1 MKRYSAVDPAYAHCY
16 PKYFHE
22 TLERHSRAGGN
33 PILREHSKQMP
44 VARDEIGFPPPR
56 ERRANEFK
64 SARSAVSGFTLI
76 ELLVV
81 LAIVAL
87 LLTLAMPRFFPS
99 VDNARETILADNL
112 RNTRAVI
119 DQYYADTGRY
129 PDSLEQ
135 LVEKKYLRNVPVDP
149 VAGGSDS
156 WIIVPPEDTDKGAV
170 YSIKSGAPGNG
181 HDGRPYQEW

>member
-1 MKRYSAVDPAYAHCY
+1 
-16 PKYFHE
+16 
-22 TLERHSRAGGN
+22 
-33 PILREHSKQMP
+33 MP
-44 VARDEIGFPPPR
+44 VARDELGFPPAR
-56 ERRANEFK
+56 ERRANDPK
-64 SARSAVSGFTLI
+64 SSRSVVCAPAPGFTLI

-87 LLTLAMPRFFPS
+87 LLTLAVPRFFPS
-99 VDNARETILADNL
+99 VDGARDTILADNL

-119 DQYYADTGRY
+119 DQYHADTGRY

-149 VAGGSDS
+149 VTGSSDT
-156 WIIVPPEDTDKGAV
+156 WLVVPPEDSGEGAV